1 MQLNADTQ
9 GNLRGKL
16 GRTLLVLRPAP
27 ERIAN
32 AVIHLSYWTC
42 NYYGGAG
49 RNITFSYWRRWRAS
63 VSKAHQIRRTDRCL
77 KRPSLSKKFA
87 YKPSFIAAVRVNV
100 SDLIPLLNKGREL
113 FVENAKNKAF
123 LKVATLVAD
132 HSARWSAFWECLT
145 AITNGVCLLNA
156 PKPIS

>member
-1 MQLNADTQ
+1 MLTRKEICE
-9 GNLRGKL
+9 GGW
-16 GRTLLVLRPAP
+16 GEHFLVLRPAP
-27 ERIAN
+27 KSIAN
-32 AVIHLSYWTC
+32 AVIHLTYWTC

-100 SDLIPLLNKGREL
+100 SDLTSPLNKGNEL
-113 FVENAKNKAF
+113 FGENAKNKAF

-132 HSARWSAFWECLT
+132 HSAPAVSIL
-145 AITNGVCLLNA
+145 GVSYGYHERSLPVKCSETDL
-156 PKPIS
+156 IE